1 MSSDRPRP
9 LGIVRV
15 LTDEQAP
22 AWLDQ
27 SLKAAAL
34 DQAKLAAQK
43 GAPSLPVQ
51 LRSPSWLT
59 GVRGAWLAIA
69 GSLASLLLAV
79 MLVTGRQTPTETT
92 TSEAGTIETKKRDV
106 VAAPAAPAAATSAP
120 TATSPAATEAPA
132 AAAAAVSE
140 ATKPSTAPVS
150 SAQSAVN
157 AESDTVARRAAK
169 ASRQRTSAA
178 DAPAIAGGVSG
189 PQAGMSKAEA
199 KNPAPSE
206 ADGRDK
212 SAIADTAVA
221 ERAVAERAVAE
232 RAVAESARA
241 EAPVPPA
248 AAKARAN
255 GDTYRVDSDV
265 ARGESALA
273 ATTLPESAAQ
283 CIAAVQSLLGRERQA
298 EAHMLYRRCSE
309 RFTSIDWPAAMRLR
323 FVEPATA
330 PR

>member
-43 GAPSLPVQ
+43 GARSLPVQ

-106 VAAPAAPAAATSAP
+106 VAAPAAPAAATAAP

-221 ERAVAERAVAE
+221 ERT
-232 RAVAESARA
+232 VAESARA

-255 GDTYRVDSDV
+255 GDAYRVDSNV
-265 ARGESALA
+265 ARGESVLA

-283 CIAAVQSLLGRERQA
+283 CIAAVQSLLGRERPA
-298 EAHMLYRRCSE
+298 EARMLYRRCSE
-309 RFTSIDWPAAMRLR
+309 RFTSIDWPAAIRQR
-323 FVEPATA
+323 FVESATV
-330 PR
+330 PQ

>member
-106 VAAPAAPAAATSAP
+106 VAAPAAPAAATAAA
-120 TATSPAATEAPA
+120 TAASPAATEAPA

-221 ERAVAERAVAE
+221 ERT
-232 RAVAESARA
+232 VAESARA

-255 GDTYRVDSDV
+255 GDTYRVDRDV
-265 ARGESALA
+265 ARGDSALA

>member
-106 VAAPAAPAAATSAP
+106 VAAPAAATAA
-120 TATSPAATEAPA
+120 ATSPAANEAPAEAPA
-132 AAAAAVSE
+132 AAAAAVSK
-140 ATKPSTAPVS
+140 ATKPSTTLTLLS
-150 SAQSAVN
+150 SSQN
-157 AESDTVARRAAK
+157 
-169 ASRQRTSAA
+169 ASRMA
-178 DAPAIAGGVSG
+178 
-189 PQAGMSKAEA
+189 
-199 KNPAPSE
+199 
-206 ADGRDK
+206 
-212 SAIADTAVA
+212 
-221 ERAVAERAVAE
+221 
-232 RAVAESARA
+232 
-241 EAPVPPA
+241 
-248 AAKARAN
+248 
-255 GDTYRVDSDV
+255 
-265 ARGESALA
+265 
-273 ATTLPESAAQ
+273 
-283 CIAAVQSLLGRERQA
+283 
-298 EAHMLYRRCSE
+298 
-309 RFTSIDWPAAMRLR
+309 
-323 FVEPATA
+323 
-330 PR
+330 

>member
-106 VAAPAAPAAATSAP
+106 VAAPAAPAAATAAP

-221 ERAVAERAVAE
+221 ERT
-232 RAVAESARA
+232 VAESARA

-265 ARGESALA
+265 ARGDSALA

>member
-106 VAAPAAPAAATSAP
+106 VAAPAAATAAA

-132 AAAAAVSE
+132 AAAAAVSK
-140 ATKPSTAPVS
+140 AIKPSTASVS

-221 ERAVAERAVAE
+221 ERAVAE
-232 RAVAESARA
+232 SARA

-265 ARGESALA
+265 ARGDSALA

-283 CIAAVQSLLGRERQA
+283 CVAAVQSLLGRERQA

>member
-51 LRSPSWLT
+51 LRSRSWLT

-79 MLVTGRQTPTETT
+79 MLVTGRQTATETT

-106 VAAPAAPAAATSAP
+106 VAAPAAPAAATAAP

-221 ERAVAERAVAE
+221 ERT
-232 RAVAESARA
+232 VAESARA

-265 ARGESALA
+265 ARGDSALA

-283 CIAAVQSLLGRERQA
+283 CVAAVQSLLGRERQA

>member
-106 VAAPAAPAAATSAP
+106 VAAPAAPAAATAAP

-221 ERAVAERAVAE
+221 ERAVAE
-232 RAVAESARA
+232 SARA

-265 ARGESALA
+265 ARGDSALA